1 MPIGSTASM
10 SFPFYHLDSSKFWH
24 LISQKGEQHQQG
36 RKVGSVKRLLE
47 LYQGSKLD
55 DDLFVL
61 LCNKENRQIIR
72 KALISHYFASDA
84 HNILWDQA
92 TINTQSSEYC
102 KHLLKKSEDSIEN
115 IEEISTPIYQKV
127 RSQGFRKAIVRLYE
141 HRCALCGI
149 RILTTEGHTVVDAAH
164 IIPWSQTQNDSPQ
177 NGMALCKLCH
187 WSFDEGLMGV
197 DKEYNVLISRSVR
210 KNQNY
215 SGHIEMLSG
224 RGMIKPDDDTYWPDQ
239 ANLNS
244 HRKNKCNYSA
254 LYKNNYCRGIKGLLS
269 KAE

>member
-1 MPIGSTASM
+1 MP
-10 SFPFYHLDSSKFWH
+10 
-24 LISQKGEQHQQG
+24 
-36 RKVGSVKRLLE
+36 
-47 LYQGSKLD
+47 
-55 DDLFVL
+55 
-61 LCNKENRQIIR
+61 CNKENRQIIR

-92 TINTQSSEYC
+92 TINIQSSEYC
-102 KHLLKKSEDSIEN
+102 KHLLKKSENSIEN

-177 NGMALCKLCH
+177 NGMALCKPCH

-197 DKEYNVLISRSVR
+197 DKKYNVLVSRSVR
-210 KNQNY
+210 KNKNY

-224 RGMIKPDDDTYWPDQ
+224 RGMIKPDDDTYWPNQD
-239 ANLNS
+239 NLNN
-244 HRKNKCNYSA
+244 HRKKVFRYS
-254 LYKNNYCRGIKGLLS
+254 
-269 KAE
+269 